1 MFQLEGQVLEDLSAT
16 NISAGVGDYY
26 CFLTV
31 TFLHKIF
38 LKNGCHIGGTLLF
51 SSTGVYGEK
60 FDRL

>member
-1 MFQLEGQVLEDLSAT
+1 VGIKAMTAT

-31 TFLHKIF
+31 MSFSAQNF
-38 LKNGCHIGGTLLF
+38 FKNGCHIGGTLLF

-60 FDRL
+60 LDRL